1 MTFRQSS
8 SRSRRAVPMA
18 AALVAVGALL
28 AAPVTA
34 ASASPTTESVRDSR
48 ATARPVAPVEPLIPM
63 AEVRVADFVAEAA
76 ELPPQ
81 LEQAL
86 ARDVG
91 MTGAEW
97 LAQSEA
103 SAVGVEVVDALRDHV
118 DVRAARL
125 EGLELVVT
133 VGSTADAAVVES
145 VGARA
150 EIGPEPARESL
161 IEGVMPAADLRGGLP
176 YFFPSPSSPSGTAR
190 CSIGFVGLDV
200 TTEVAQVMSAGH
212 CEGSAG
218 LRQVASIN
226 RPVYAG
232 GTVGSTLTPLGNAGL
247 HVTDDYPNPGFPA
260 DATYYDLGL
269 TPVTG
274 GGWTPKPEVVTW
286 GGGTS
291 GAPLASTPLIVRD
304 AGPAMNGATLCKSGS
319 TTGWTCGVIPVDN
332 PATAVVDES
341 GVDRIQYVG
350 TGTPTCPAVAPNY
363 CVGSILA
370 SICVRGGDSGGAALV
385 GTRAVGIVSA
395 SSTTDPATACS
406 SGDIGVFATLY
417 SANLA
422 YEQVTKVYPNWEPL
436 IGLAKPI
443 FPTAVNR
450 LESSIGGTL
459 TGAGTRH
466 DVTLELD
473 LGGPLV
479 DEVNASGAWS
489 INLGAVPNGTRTY
502 TLYSTWGSGVQQ
514 SPAATGRF
522 LKAAQ
527 TRLSG
532 SDRYATSVQISQD
545 EFDPGVPVVYLANGA
560 SFPDALSAGPAA
572 ALEGGPLLLTPSS
585 SLPASIAAELDRLNP
600 TRIVIVGGTG
610 VVSPAVAAAAAA
622 YTSNPVIRL
631 GGANRYETSRLIAQR
646 MLSQGLGTGQA
657 LWVATGR
664 NFPDALSAGAAAASQ
679 GVPILLVNGTAST
692 LDSATSTFINS
703 TLQSNRVYIAGGT
716 GVVSSGIQTAI
727 TNLAST
733 GTVTREGGA
742 NRFATSVEINDAAYP
757 GSAPE
762 VFLAYGFNFP
772 DALSGSVIA
781 GVRGGPLYITQTA
794 CVAPDI
800 VQQILDLS
808 PSRVTVFGGTAIV
821 SNNARDLKTC

>member
-1 MTFRQSS
+1 
-8 SRSRRAVPMA
+8 MA

-34 ASASPTTESVRDSR
+34 ASASPTDGSRGDVR
-48 ATARPVAPVEPLIPM
+48 ATTRPVAPVEPLIPM
-63 AEVRVADFVAEAA
+63 VEVRAADFAAEAA
-76 ELPPQ
+76 ALPPQ

-97 LAQSEA
+97 LAQAEA
-103 SAVGVEVVDALRDHV
+103 SAVGVEVVDALRDRI
-118 DVRAARL
+118 DVHAARL
-125 EGLELVVT
+125 DGLELVVT
-133 VGSTADAAVVES
+133 VGSAADAAVVES

-150 EIGPEPARESL
+150 EIGPKPARESL

-176 YFFPSPSSPSGTAR
+176 YIYNSRSFR
-190 CSIGFVGLDV
+190 CSIGFVGVDA
-200 TTEVAQVMSAGH
+200 TTEQTQVMSAGH
-212 CEGSAG
+212 CEGDG
-218 LRQVASIN
+218 GFREVPTID

-232 GTVGSTLTPLGNAGL
+232 GTLGSPYTPLGDAGL

-319 TTGWTCGVIPVDN
+319 TTGWTCGLIPVDN
-332 PATAVVDES
+332 PATVADES
-341 GVDRIQYVG
+341 GVDRVQYVG
-350 TGTPTCPAVAPNY
+350 TGTPTCPAAAPNY

-370 SICVRGGDSGGAALV
+370 NICVRGGDSGGAALV

-395 SSTTDPATACS
+395 SSTTNPATACS

-417 SANLA
+417 SANPA
-422 YEQVTKVYPNWEPL
+422 YEQVAKVYPNWEPL
-436 IGLAKPI
+436 IGLAKPV

-473 LGGPLV
+473 LGGPII

-502 TLYSTWGSGVQQ
+502 TLYSSWGSGVQQ
-514 SPAATGRF
+514 SAAATGRF

-527 TRLSG
+527 ARLSG
-532 SDRYATSVQISQD
+532 SDRYATSVQISQS

-560 SFPDALSAGPAA
+560 NFPDALSAGPAA
-572 ALEGGPLLLTPSS
+572 ALEGGPLLLTRAT
-585 SLPASIAAELDRLNP
+585 SLPDNVAAELDRLNP
-600 TRIVIVGGTG
+600 ANIVIVGGTG
-610 VVSPAVAAAAAA
+610 VVSMAVRNAAAA
-622 YTSNPVIRL
+622 YTTGDVIRL

-646 MLSQGLGTGQA
+646 MLSQGLTTGQG

-679 GVPILLVNGTAST
+679 RVPILLVNGTAST

-703 TLQSNRVYIAGGT
+703 TLRSNRVYIAGGT

-727 TNLAST
+727 VNLAST

-742 NRFATSVEINDAAYP
+742 NRFATSAEINDAAYP
-757 GSAPE
+757 GTAPE
-762 VFLAYGFNFP
+762 VFLAYGYNFP